1 MKKNTYRGILLLVLA
16 VVILATVLV
25 QQFWGGG
32 GTEDAK
38 PLPEKE
44 KQEEE
49 ELPGKTIEE
58 PWMPKHEIQTYENR
72 PEDNRELPP
81 SDLEVT
87 FTGYAEHPEAFEWM
101 DPAAWEAFQESL
113 KGYRE
118 KKGYRDVTEANLH
131 PDSIL
136 EVNAYEHYVYL
147 DVDHANAYTDRMVL
161 KAICDT
167 YQEQMRFAFE
177 IQYGE

>member
-25 QQFWGGG
+25 QHFLGAG

-49 ELPGKTIEE
+49 ELP
-58 PWMPKHEIQTYENR
+58 
-72 PEDNRELPP
+72 P

-87 FTGYAEHPEAFEWM
+87 FTGYAEHPEAFGWM

-113 KGYRE
+113 KGYLE
-118 KKGYRDVTEANLH
+118 KKGFRDVTEANLH